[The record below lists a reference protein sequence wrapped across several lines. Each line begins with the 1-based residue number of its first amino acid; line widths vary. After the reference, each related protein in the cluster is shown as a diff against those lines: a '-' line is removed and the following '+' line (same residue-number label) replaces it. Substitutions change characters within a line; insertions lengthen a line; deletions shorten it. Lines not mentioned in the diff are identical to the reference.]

1 MLKKVVINLASPRVK
16 CVVNSCN
23 HWVPGDLCTAENIDI
38 LNQQDTDAQIPGD
51 TECKTFSER
60 GIRSMI
66 ASMDNVNW
74 VGMVEE
80 PFKEGRQI
88 TPSVTCTVDSCVY
101 WDEGKRCGADAIEVT
116 GRDAGEC
123 EETNCETF
131 ENREG

>member
-1 MLKKVVINLASPRVK
+1 MLKKVVIKLASPRVK
-16 CVVNSCN
+16 CVVSSCN
-23 HWVPGDLCTAENIDI
+23 HWMPGDLCTAENIDI
-38 LNQQDTDAQIPGD
+38 LNQQDLAAQIPGD
-51 TECKTFSER
+51 TECKTFSQR

-74 VGMVEE
+74 TGMAEE

-88 TPSVTCTVDSCVY
+88 TPSVTCTVDSCIY
-101 WDEGKRCGADAIEVT
+101 WDEGDRCGVDAIEVT
-116 GRDAGEC
+116 GRDASEC

>member
-1 MLKKVVINLASPRVK
+1 MLKKVVIFLASQKVK

-23 HWVPGDLCTAENIDI
+23 HWIPGDLCSAENIDI
-38 LNQQDTDAQIPGD
+38 LNQQDLDAGVPGD
-51 TECKTFSER
+51 TECKTFSKR
-60 GIRSMI
+60 GVRSMI
-66 ASMDNVNW
+66 ASIDNVNW
-74 VGMVEE
+74 SGMAEE

-101 WDEGKRCGADAIEVT
+101 WDEGDRCGADAIEVT
-116 GRDAGEC
+116 GRDASEC